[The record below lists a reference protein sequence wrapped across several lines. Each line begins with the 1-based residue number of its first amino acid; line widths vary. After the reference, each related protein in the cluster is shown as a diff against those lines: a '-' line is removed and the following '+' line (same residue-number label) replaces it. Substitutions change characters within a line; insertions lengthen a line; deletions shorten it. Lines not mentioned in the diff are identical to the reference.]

1 MKFKRNLLIL
11 IKIILCLS
19 LVVAV
24 TGCLDNNTQDDS
36 PDASPEFFD
45 TSETPDNSGIS
56 DSPGT
61 VVSPTPDPTPT
72 PPPVNLVAWEGDVE
86 HLFFHEVIAFPDIA
100 FPNRTDPHRLD
111 DYMVTVNEFNLILES
126 LHRNGFI
133 IVGMHDVWSEFTNV
147 YGQQEMRRNTL
158 MLPENRRPII
168 LTFDDLTFH
177 LEPYDAFMHRYIIG
191 PDGEVWAE
199 GVDRNGNPLISQD
212 YTAITI
218 LDRFIRNHP
227 DFSHNGARGG
237 IAQTGLFG
245 ILGYQTQTNINID
258 TEEFRLNRM
267 KEIARV
273 RPVIERLNE
282 TGWYWASHSWGHIRF
297 DASTLDQ
304 VIQDAERWENEV
316 GSLVGRTTIM
326 IYAHGGRLDGATGGD
341 VWVDNVGPAARHYI
355 DELGFR
361 MFASVGPTPFVMIRQ
376 DVPAVMM
383 DRMAV
388 DGITLRNARDRFLRF
403 YDAAEV
409 FDPLRPHGEINWD

>member
-1 MKFKRNLLIL
+1 MKFKKYLTIA

-19 LVVAV
+19 LVVAF
-24 TGCLDNNTQDDS
+24 TGCLNDVQDDI
-36 PDASPEFFD
+36 PDTSLEFID
-45 TSETPDNSGIS
+45 TSETPGGINIS
-56 DSPGT
+56 DSPET
-61 VVSPTPDPTPT
+61 ATNPAPDPIPT
-72 PPPVNLVAWEGDVE
+72 PPAVDLVPWEGDVE

-100 FPNRTDPHRLD
+100 FPNRTDPYRLD
-111 DYMVTVNEFNLILES
+111 DYMITVNEFNLILES

-133 IVGMHDVWSEFTNV
+133 IVSMHDVWSEFTNA
-147 YGQQEMRRNTL
+147 YGQREMRRNTL
-158 MLPENRRPII
+158 MLPENRTPII

-177 LEPYDAFMHRYIIG
+177 LEPFNAFMHRYIIG

-199 GVDRNGNPLISQD
+199 GIDRNGAPIISQN

-297 DASTLDQ
+297 DAASLDQ
-304 VIQDAERWENEV
+304 VIQDAARWNDEV
-316 GSLVGRTTIM
+316 GSLVGDTTIM
-326 IYAHGGRLDGATGGD
+326 IYAHGGRLDGQD
-341 VWVDNVGPAARHYI
+341 VWVENVGPAARHYI
-355 DELGFR
+355 EELGFR

-383 DRMAV
+383 DRMNV
-388 DGITLRNARDRFLRF
+388 DGITLRGARDRFLRF

-409 FDPLRPHGEINWD
+409 FDPLRPHGETNWD